1 MKETL
6 QKDEQEMRKSKF
18 NNVLLNMVEV
28 GIYILYFLKF
38 ATTIQE
44 ICFDIFDIISNKKTF
59 VGKFFNKIEEKTGR
73 NRCEAATLLASV
85 ITLLLLFSKNAELLC
100 NSICFAYPA
109 VKSLEKVKST
119 ENNTSYQC
127 LLLYWIIFGLFSI
140 VDFFAYY
147 ISYINAVYWLLK
159 CVFFVWLFMPS
170 CSGAEVLHGKLFPP
184 IS

>member
-44 ICFDIFDIISNKKTF
+44 ICFDIFDIIK
-59 VGKFFNKIEEKTGR
+59 KTGR

-109 VKSLEKVKST
+109 VKSLEKCIGCSNVFSLFGCSCQVAVVLRCYMENFFHQFLDNQTTASEIST
-119 ENNTSYQC
+119 ILQD
-127 LLLYWIIFGLFSI
+127 G
-140 VDFFAYY
+140 
-147 ISYINAVYWLLK
+147 
-159 CVFFVWLFMPS
+159 
-170 CSGAEVLHGKLFPP
+170 GKIL
-184 IS
+184 STD